1 MPVSNLSRSAR
12 TRRLEGLFGAL
23 GALTAAILTGWAI
36 WAGWALMGAGQVAEV
51 EILPGQGT
59 AEIAR
64 AMSAGGVRVPAWVFR
79 LAGRLGA
86 HERSF
91 KPGIY
96 RIDERLVLRDLMRK
110 LERGDVL
117 LVEVRLIEGTTWRQ
131 FRAALA
137 GTSGLRARTQSL
149 DDAQLMAALG
159 APGVA
164 PEGQF
169 MPDTYIV
176 PKGSD
181 DLRVLGLARRAMQQR
196 LEAAWAG
203 RAADLP
209 LASRDDLLVLASIVE
224 KETGLPADRSRVAG
238 VFINRLRRGMRLQTD
253 PSVIYGLGER
263 FDGRLHRRDLEADG
277 AFNTYRRAGLPPT
290 PICMPGAAAIAAA
303 ARPDESPALY
313 FVARGDGSSE
323 FSETLEAHNRA
334 VARYVLGR

>member
-1 MPVSNLSRSAR
+1 MPVSTLRRPLRSWLLA
-12 TRRLEGLFGAL
+12 GLCACLVAL
-23 GALTAAILTGWAI
+23 GVGVLLGWAT
-36 WAGWALMGAGQVAEV
+36 WAGWSLASAGQVIEV
-51 EILPGQGT
+51 EVLPGQGT

-64 AMSAGGVRVPAWVFR
+64 AMNAGGVRVPAWAFR
-79 LAGRLGA
+79 AAARLGA
-86 HERSF
+86 QERSF

-117 LVEVRLIEGTTWRQ
+117 LVEVRLIEGMTWRQ

-137 GTSGLRARTQSL
+137 GTAGLRLRLPGL

-159 APGVA
+159 APGLA

-176 PKGSD
+176 PKGSE

-196 LEAAWAG
+196 LDAAWSA
-203 RAADLP
+203 RAPDLP
-209 LASRDDLLVLASIVE
+209 LASRDDLLVLASLIE
-224 KETGLPADRSRVAG
+224 KETGLPADRGQVAA
-238 VFINRLRRGMRLQTD
+238 VFVNRLRRGMRLQTD

-277 AFNTYRRAGLPPT
+277 VFNTYRRAGLPPT
-290 PICMPGAAAIAAA
+290 PICMPGAAAITAA
-303 ARPDESPALY
+303 ARPAESQALY

-323 FSETLEAHNRA
+323 FSDTLEAHNRA